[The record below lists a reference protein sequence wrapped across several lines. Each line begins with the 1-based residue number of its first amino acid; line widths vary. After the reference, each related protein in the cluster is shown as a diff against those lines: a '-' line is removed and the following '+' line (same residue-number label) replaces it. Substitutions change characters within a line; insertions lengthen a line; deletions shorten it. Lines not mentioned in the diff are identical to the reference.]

1 MRPLIILC
9 LALASTYASAEA
21 YRWVDSTGRT
31 IISDSPPPSNVKS
44 VEKIGGNSERS
55 DGLPFALRKAK
66 ENFPVTLYTSADC
79 TSDCK
84 QARDVLNA
92 RGVPF
97 TEKMLQK
104 AEDATELSQL
114 VGDVFIPSLKVG
126 KQSVR
131 GFEAGAYNNLLD
143 LAGYPKSAPYG
154 SKPSGGLAP
163 VEKPN

>member
-31 IISDSPPPSNVKS
+31 IISDSPPPSNAKN
-44 VEKIGGNSERS
+44 VEKMGGNSENA
-55 DGLPFALRKAK
+55 DGLSFAVRKAK

-104 AEDATELSQL
+104 AEDANELKQL

-126 KQSVR
+126 KQSFR
-131 GFEAGAYNNLLD
+131 GFEAAAYNNLLD

-154 SKPSGGLAP
+154 SKPSGSLAP
-163 VEKPN
+163 AEKTN